1 MSYLFSQ
8 AEQHNSERAQLILLW
23 MVLIEFIR
31 VRSRGSAWEL
41 KKSMEQLARLFWVAY
56 LIYSYTHLDELRTRL
71 FILCV
76 YACTYVV
83 LTGIAFNKA
92 KGSYLIGKN
101 PKLVQNYMKRVLLEG
116 DLKTMPMDNCAYIV
130 MGEENH
136 DISISED
143 GYHLGNRKPDHSEEL
158 LTIGRVFQL
167 TSTEDEEFTKK
178 YPYWRDFCLS
188 FSLAKMLRRRFANLP
203 LDEAKNNKA
212 LEFVL
217 EGLIGYIGNNKDVQK
232 NNEESNEL
240 RNPQRVFSIIQDEL
254 NFVYEFL
261 HTHVPFH
268 YHFSW
273 YLILAHL
280 IGNYLMIGTGIYL
293 IRTIFIRKST
303 WLSLIGQDSYSQCF
317 FHIFRNGTSVDTFF
331 SAVDVAITILL
342 VVPCLYSL
350 LKGWHI
356 SLFSTRWINYL
367 SVKCY
372 MKDPGDIIM
381 TESVWRKIC
390 LIGLVNKNVKQERCH
405 NSILD
410 TKTETIFCI
419 KVDGILPAPFI
430 KWIRRRAFSSV
441 HHSTDVEEA
450 ILRSLRNS
458 GGQLTNAETS
468 LSSHTIFEKLR
479 RDYQPSTSN
488 TETILVWH
496 IATTLF
502 NHDKPP
508 PQQNTDPFK
517 EREVALALSDYCHYL
532 VATLPELLPDEV
544 DWTDKMYESVRRE
557 IFAIDRCSGSK
568 PTMSDRC
575 HYIMDNNNILLD
587 ENLVVVGKGAKLAK
601 ELARVYDNVNGNKT
615 EVWTLLSEFWV
626 KMVLLI
632 APSDN
637 VKGHEEILENKELI
651 TQLWAL
657 LTHAGILTRPKPT
670 EHPSHESHTNEGPE
684 IATAN
689 HGIETNLSPEI
700 ATLSHGMGN
709 YEGPEIV

>member
-1 MSYLFSQ
+1 MDEHQKYSCTSELGAEVLLVFISFIVATFSIYVLNPQIAFVSQPTMFRKISAKEEDIFLSSAFALFLPLMSYLFSQ
-8 AEQHNSERAQLILLW
+8 AKQHNSKGRAQLILVW

-31 VRSRGSAWEL
+31 VRSGGSAWEL
-41 KKSMEQLARLFWVAY
+41 KKSAEQLVRLLWVIY
-56 LIYSYTHLDELRTRL
+56 LIYSYTRLDELRTRL

-76 YACTYVV
+76 YAFTYVV

-101 PKLVQNYMKRVLLEG
+101 PKLVQNYMKRVMLEG
-116 DLKTMPMDNCAYIV
+116 DLRTMPMNSCAYIV

-143 GYHLGNRKPDHSEEL
+143 GYHLGDRKPDHSEGL

-167 TSTEDEEFTKK
+167 NTPEDEAFTKK

-188 FSLAKMLRRRFANLP
+188 FALAKMLRRRFANLP
-203 LDEAKNNKA
+203 LDEAENDKA
-212 LEFVL
+212 LKFVL
-217 EGLIGYIGNNKDVQK
+217 EGLIGYIGNNKDVQ
-232 NNEESNEL
+232 NNEESNEV
-240 RNPQRVFSIIQDEL
+240 RNPQR
-254 NFVYEFL
+254 
-261 HTHVPFH
+261 
-268 YHFSW
+268 
-273 YLILAHL
+273 
-280 IGNYLMIGTGIYL
+280 
-293 IRTIFIRKST
+293 
-303 WLSLIGQDSYSQCF
+303 
-317 FHIFRNGTSVDTFF
+317 
-331 SAVDVAITILL
+331 
-342 VVPCLYSL
+342 
-350 LKGWHI
+350 
-356 SLFSTRWINYL
+356 
-367 SVKCY
+367 
-372 MKDPGDIIM
+372 
-381 TESVWRKIC
+381 
-390 LIGLVNKNVKQERCH
+390 
-405 NSILD
+405 
-410 TKTETIFCI
+410 
-419 KVDGILPAPFI
+419 
-430 KWIRRRAFSSV
+430 WIRRRAFSNV
-441 HHSTDVEEA
+441 LHCTDVEEA

-458 GGQLTNAETS
+458 GGQLTNA
-468 LSSHTIFEKLR
+468 SSHRIFGNLS

-508 PQQNTDPFK
+508 PQQNADTFKK

-544 DWTDKMYESVRRE
+544 DFTEKMYESVRRE

-568 PTMSDRC
+568 PMMSDRC
-575 HYIMDNNNILLD
+575 HYVMDNILPD

-601 ELARVYDNVNGNKT
+601 ELALVCDNVNGNRT
-615 EVWTLLSEFWV
+615 EVWTMLSEFWV

-670 EHPSHESHTNEGPE
+670 QHPSHGTHTNEGPE
-684 IATAN
+684 TATAN
-689 HGIETNLSPEI
+689 HGIETNLSPEV
-700 ATLSHGMGN
+700 ATSSHGMGN